1 MKKLLAL
8 TVMVIMTFGMI
19 ACDKDTANVQPSVTQ
34 IEDKGVISG
43 TEYSIS
49 QTELQKYQLGILE
62 EQDYYCDAYEEDD
75 SPLFCFIASINGK
88 ETNYRIAVS
97 DIEADNAGKVTIT
110 VFADKSQKGQG
121 REDGYGTVVEMY
133 PMPKAVKVVDTEGN
147 ELTGK

>member
-19 ACDKDTANVQPSVTQ
+19 ACDKDTANVQPSVAQ

-97 DIEADNAGKVTIT
+97 DIEVENAGLVKIT